1 MEDLSGKWLY
11 REEYERGK
19 STGEMTL
26 RQEGARLSGKI
37 IFMDRADNGESFMMQ
52 EQLSGTLDG
61 KKVRLEATEA
71 DVIHAERA
79 IEYKLDHWFGL
90 LVDEN
95 TIIGLSKD
103 EQEIEGYFTFSRG

>member
-1 MEDLSGKWLY
+1 MEDLSGKWMY

-26 RQEGARLSGKI
+26 KQVGARLSGKI

-52 EQLSGTLDG
+52 EELSGTLDG
-61 KKVRLEATEA
+61 RKIRLKAISA
-71 DVIHAERA
+71 DVVYAERA
-79 IEYKLDHWFGL
+79 IEYKLDEWFGL
-90 LVDEN
+90 LVDEH
-95 TIIGLSKD
+95 TIIGLSRD